1 MRTASRKN
9 QDMEV
14 DRTILYGRMNVLMAS
29 DVAKTKNKVLPL
41 DKPITSCILVKL
53 GLVFFFTGDDYHA

>member
-1 MRTASRKN
+1 MRTASKKN

-29 DVAKTKNKVLPL
+29 QVAKKKI
-41 DKPITSCILVKL
+41 K
-53 GLVFFFTGDDYHA
+53 F